1 MFNMPENK
9 EKVKDLVEE
18 VAKEKGLDDLP
29 PEVMERIERAASTE
43 LDKVGGGMDT
53 RAKIGFMLL
62 GAGAFYVISKA
73 RGYSYVRPND
83 SVKVYLKNG
92 ETTTEQEGL
101 FSREWK
107 RN

>member
-1 MFNMPENK
+1 MPENK

-53 RAKIGFMLL
+53 RAKIGFMVL

-83 SVKVYLKNG
+83 LVGGYCPPDENG
-92 ETTTEQEGL
+92 TTTTTEQKIL
-101 FSREWK
+101 FSRII
-107 RN
+107 R

>member
-1 MFNMPENK
+1 MP

-53 RAKIGFMLL
+53 RAKIGFMVL

-73 RGYSYVRPND
+73 RGYSYVRSND
-83 SVKVYLKNG
+83 IVEGFSSPDENG
-92 ETTTEQEGL
+92 KQKMF
-101 FSREWK
+101 FSRKLK